1 MEWMKSLGRR
11 LTGRAPGPRV
21 EDARG
26 RRLVAVIECVLNQ
39 NARDAGTA
47 RSPAVIGEVVRLCE
61 EHGVGL
67 LQMPCPEI
75 ACLGLSRARPR
86 GKSIH
91 AALDTPEGWER
102 CGRMAEEVAG
112 RIEEYTQH
120 GCRVLAVL
128 GGNAA
133 SPGCAVHVDAGGLL
147 PTSGVFLLQLQGS
160 LRRRGLEIPFRGLR
174 DNDPALLAEDL
185 AWLRG
190 LFSAGSK

>member
-1 MEWMKSLGRR
+1 MGWMKSLGRW
-11 LTGRAPGPRV
+11 LTGRAAETRV
-21 EDARG
+21 QDARG
-26 RRLVAVIECVLNQ
+26 RRLIAVIECILNQ
-39 NARDAGTA
+39 NARDAGAA
-47 RSPAVIGEVVRLCE
+47 RSPAMVADVVRLCE

-67 LQMPCPEI
+67 LQMPCPEV

-91 AALDTPEGWER
+91 AALDTPEGHER
-102 CGRMAEEVAG
+102 CMRMAEEVG
-112 RIEEYTQH
+112 RRIEEYTRH
-120 GCRVLAVL
+120 GYQVLAVL

-147 PTSGVFLLQLQGS
+147 PTSGVFLLELEAD
-160 LRRRGLEIPFRGLR
+160 LRRRGLGIPFRGVR

-190 LFSAGSK
+190 VLSAGPK